1 MNSKDMQLTINKEIT
16 SDRVSHGSRSRTR
29 AFCVICGK
37 RVRLITPLET
47 EQIYR
52 ANWVEILKVL
62 EKSEIHRIHNS
73 NGSILICANSLL
85 KARLGKRKKTFVVL
99 KPFVFSTY

>member
-1 MNSKDMQLTINKEIT
+1 MQLTINKEIT
-16 SDRVSHGSRSRTR
+16 VNSVSPNRRSRSR
-29 AFCVICGK
+29 AFCVVCGK
-37 RVRLITPLET
+37 RVRLVTPLET
-47 EQIYR
+47 EHIYR

-85 KARLGKRKKTFVVL
+85 KTRLGKRKKTVVVL
-99 KPFVFSTY
+99 KPFAFSTY